1 MNGPSRFRLQR
12 SGLLTL
18 LVVSALIEAAWTV
31 YLGWVLPRHYIADD
45 WRAAWVGLDAAQ
57 VTMLVGAAWAAW
69 RRRALLIVFTTAA
82 GTLLLVDAWF
92 DVMTARGGDFDQSL
106 AFLFLEVPWALVL
119 FWVSYRVMY
128 QFANA
133 HFDGVAV
140 RKIMIPQRVEVIEG
154 IEVFETSESAEP
166 DD

>member
-1 MNGPSRFRLQR
+1 MNGPSHFRLQR
-12 SGLLTL
+12 SSLLTL
-18 LVVSALIEAAWTV
+18 LIVSALLEAAWTV
-31 YLGWVLPRHYIADD
+31 YLGWRLPRHYIADD

-57 VTMLVGAAWAAW
+57 VLMLLGAAWAAW

-106 AFLFLEVPWALVL
+106 AFLFLEIPWALVL

-140 RKIMIPQRVEVIEG
+140 RKIMIPHHTEVMEVIETL
-154 IEVFETSESAEP
+154 ESSEPVEP
-166 DD
+166 DA

>member
-1 MNGPSRFRLQR
+1 MNDPSHLRLQR

-18 LVVSALIEAAWTV
+18 LMASALIEAAWTV
-31 YLGWVLPRHYIADD
+31 YLGWRLPRHYVADD
-45 WRAAWVGLDAAQ
+45 WRTAWVGIDAAQ
-57 VTMLVGAAWAAW
+57 VMMLLGAAWAAW

-106 AFLFLEVPWALVL
+106 AFLFLEIPWALVL

-133 HFDGVAV
+133 HFGGVPV
-140 RKIMIPQRVEVIEG
+140 RKIKIPHRADVIEI
-154 IEVFETSESAEP
+154 IEALEANKSGEPES
-166 DD
+166 